1 MGFFDWLTGAKA
13 KVQTGDRIWLTKQ
26 AKFAGIQRDI
36 ARALADPNGPDAV
49 FVVAH
54 FQNCLDELQSMVTA
68 TGLDERRVLVT
79 LSESLESRT
88 AGSAS
93 DPSLNLLVVAGE
105 RHPLP
110 SHDDALQQFA
120 RNLTCPCRVVQHASL
135 DDPLFKLF
143 AGDWVEQV
151 LRQLG
156 MDENEPIES
165 SMVTRRVRAAQQKI
179 EDRATSNHPAQS
191 AEEWL
196 ERNCPSM

>member
-1 MGFFDWLTGAKA
+1 MGFFDWLTGAKV

-36 ARALADPNGPDAV
+36 AQALADPNGPDAV

-54 FQNCLDELQSMVTA
+54 FQDCFDELRSLVTA
-68 TGLDERRVLVT
+68 AGFDEGRVLVM

-88 AGSAS
+88 AGTAS
-93 DPSLNLLVVAGE
+93 GHSHSLLIVVGE

-110 SHDDALQQFA
+110 SQDDALQEFA
-120 RNLTCPCRVVQHASL
+120 RGLSCPCRLVQHASL

-143 AGDWVEQV
+143 AGEWVEKV

-156 MDENEPIES
+156 MREDEPIES
-165 SMVTRRVRAAQQKI
+165 QMVTRRIRVAQQRI
-179 EDRATSNHPAQS
+179 EDRATANHPAQS

>member
-1 MGFFDWLTGAKA
+1 MGFFDWLMGAKT
-13 KVQTGDRIWLTKQ
+13 KVQTENRIWLTKH

-36 ARALADPNGPDAV
+36 AAALADPNGPDAV

-54 FQNCLDELQSMVTA
+54 FQDCLDELRSLVTA
-68 TGLDERRVLVT
+68 AGFDEERVLVT

-88 AGSAS
+88 ASAAS
-93 DPSLNLLVVAGE
+93 GQSHNLLIVVGE

-110 SHDDALQQFA
+110 SHDDALQEFA
-120 RNLTCPCRVVQHASL
+120 RGLSCPCRIVQHASL

-143 AGDWVEQV
+143 AGEWVEKV

-156 MDENEPIES
+156 MKEDEPIES
-165 SMVTRRVRAAQQKI
+165 QMVTRRIRAAQQRI
-179 EDRATSNHPAQS
+179 EDRAAANHPAQS
-191 AEEWL
+191 AKEWL